1 MKSDLAFSAD
11 ARRAIGTA
19 LGPVLADTYTLYLA
33 THNFHWNVTGPM
45 FQTLHGLFMT
55 QYNELWL
62 AVDELAERMRTLGV
76 RAPGTGSELAR
87 LTTLQEPDGAPN
99 ALAMVKYLADAN
111 EQVNTTCRGV
121 LAVAEQHRDQ
131 VTVDLL
137 TRRLLAQ
144 EKAAWMLRS
153 LLEVG

>member
-1 MKSDLAFSAD
+1 MKIESKLDTAT
-11 ARRAIGTA
+11 RHKIGDA

-62 AVDELAERMRTLGV
+62 AIDEIAERMRTLGV
-76 RAPGTGSELAR
+76 RAPGNGSELAR
-87 LTTLQEPDGAPN
+87 LTRLKEPDGAPA
-99 ALAMVKYLADAN
+99 ALAMVKYLC
-111 EQVNTTCRGV
+111 EGHEIVTETCRGV
-121 LAVAEQHRDQ
+121 LGVAEGGKDK

-137 TRRLLAQ
+137 TRRMLEH
-144 EKAAWMLRS
+144 EKAARMLRS
-153 LLEVG
+153 LLE